1 MYYLLLV
8 PVVVIVFE
16 FLVYYFGVDS
26 RRDSDRSSIL
36 S

>member
-16 FLVYYFGVDS
+16 LAVYFGGIDS
-26 RRDSDRSSIL
+26 RRESDRSSIL
-36 S
+36 P